1 MEDKHLIALGY
12 LSGLGYGLVCLLIS
26 FLLYKLGMPKEYT
39 RKVVH
44 ILVGF
49 EWVFLYN
56 FFGAGI
62 HFLIVCLAFLALLIT
77 AHIFKLMPMISSDQ
91 DNSLGTVYYAVAMTG
106 VAIVGCFVEDVML
119 PFGIGIF
126 CTSIGDGLAGLV
138 GQLLKKD
145 NPKIY
150 FNKSLFGT
158 LANFCA
164 SYLSA
169 MVMTFI
175 FELKLGVVEWC
186 ILAVVSTMLELITS
200 HGLDNI
206 TVTWAITALAYAFIN
221 FDGIYNYILPILI
234 TPFVIAF
241 AKAKGALTDFG
252 ILAAIIV
259 DLFISVSL
267 GNFGFLILLLF
278 FGISILLDKIKKKI
292 KNNRTVD
299 EGLKGDCRDHMQVLA
314 NALIPSLSATLF
326 AVSGI
331 ELFVVAFVASLSEAL
346 ADTVASS
353 MGAFSKKTFDL
364 FKWKKCENGISG
376 GVSIIG
382 TVSALVASFIL
393 PLVALAFGAFDPLLV
408 CITAASAF
416 LGTIVDTAL
425 GSLLQVKYTC
435 AVCGKLTEKHIHCDK
450 PTKHHSGLKYI
461 DNDVVN
467 LLSGIA
473 SALISVFLC
482 FLVMRSFI

>member
-1 MEDKHLIALGY
+1 M
-12 LSGLGYGLVCLLIS
+12 
-26 FLLYKLGMPKEYT
+26 
-39 RKVVH
+39 
-44 ILVGF
+44 
-49 EWVFLYN
+49 
-56 FFGAGI
+56 
-62 HFLIVCLAFLALLIT
+62 
-77 AHIFKLMPMISSDQ
+77 
-91 DNSLGTVYYAVAMTG
+91 TVY
-106 VAIVGCFVEDVML
+106 
-119 PFGIGIF
+119 
-126 CTSIGDGLAGLV
+126 
-138 GQLLKKD
+138 
-145 NPKIY
+145 N
-150 FNKSLFGT
+150 
-158 LANFCA
+158 
-164 SYLSA
+164 
-169 MVMTFI
+169 
-175 FELKLGVVEWC
+175 
-186 ILAVVSTMLELITS
+186 
-200 HGLDNI
+200 
-206 TVTWAITALAYAFIN
+206 
-221 FDGIYNYILPILI
+221 
-234 TPFVIAF
+234 TP
-241 AKAKGALTDFG
+241 
-252 ILAAIIV
+252 
-259 DLFISVSL
+259 SQ
-267 GNFGFLILLLF
+267 
-278 FGISILLDKIKKKI
+278 KIKKKI